1 MSNMTIPGL
10 SFDAS
15 NESPFDS
22 IRQVDAT
29 GEFWMGRQLMPL
41 LEYVKWERFEDAIER
56 AMVSCSVL
64 GMDAA
69 DHFVASR
76 SENDSSYSHIPK
88 AGNMVNRPQGGGVQ
102 PLDYKMSRYGCYL
115 TAMNG
120 DPRKPA
126 IAAAQAYFVAKTRQA
141 ETTTAPQP
149 IAPPTDPF
157 WQLIDGAIARNMQ
170 PEQVISLK
178 RLYDG
183 TPAPTP
189 AAPKAAKVKPEPP
202 PVDAQTIV
210 DRFRA
215 DLQTGLDIGLFN
227 DSNVR
232 QITKATGQAFL
243 AVHMPQVW
251 PTYQAHF
258 NPTFDKQELNEA
270 AKACGGEVSST
281 QKFQQGKTTITRKC
295 LLIPAQ

>member
-1 MSNMTIPGL
+1 METLTKVVTGQDITDDDRAEGWARAAEIGVNPFAG
-10 SFDAS
+10 
-15 NESPFDS
+15 PFDD
-22 IRQVDAT
+22 I
-29 GEFWMGRQLMPL
+29 FK
-41 LEYVKWERFEDAIER
+41 KWGIKDTSA
-56 AMVSCSVL
+56 
-64 GMDAA
+64 
-69 DHFVASR
+69 
-76 SENDSSYSHIPK
+76 
-88 AGNMVNRPQGGGVQ
+88 PQ
-102 PLDYKMSRYGCYL
+102 
-115 TAMNG
+115 
-120 DPRKPA
+120 
-126 IAAAQAYFVAKTRQA
+126 
-141 ETTTAPQP
+141 PQP

-295 LLIPAQ
+295 LLISAQ